1 MYIGTHRVFM
11 EISKKYENNNN
22 LEKKKNLGK
31 TSKIKPNQTKTIIPS
46 WLNFSVA
53 HVLNKSIYF
62 HSNIVGLRMYNWA
75 KFKSQ

>member
-22 LEKKKNLGK
+22 LEKKKLGK
-31 TSKIKPNQTKTIIPS
+31 TRKIKPNQTKTIIPS
-46 WLNFSVA
+46 WLTSSVA
-53 HVLNKSIYF
+53 HVLNKTIYI